1 MFQNIYKSAYDKIG
15 AGAAVISDETIQGW
29 IEKGLLTDKKDD
41 NFARSAEMG
50 KLSRKKRRN
59 RRVVGMFPGLV
70 AAVCLVVCLGFFLG
84 LPVAAENIPGFY
96 AVLERNAPG
105 LLNYMIPVQQTDSS
119 EGIVLN
125 LEAAQINGNTAE
137 ILVSFTDD
145 GTGDYIHG
153 EVDMYD
159 SYHLKSY
166 SGESNVSGCYFME
179 YDETQDKAYFQID
192 LTSTEGTFDTKRMEF
207 NVYQL
212 LTDCQSFTEE
222 IPLENMD
229 TSYDLKA
236 VSLNGRSGMGQEN
249 PLLNRLSWSGDETD
263 PRPGHLVMNVPVG
276 EMDPETMELTAVSY
290 EEGILKIQLF
300 RGNFKAADRHMNIYL
315 LDEAGNQVYA
325 NLAVGWQEEVKGETV
340 SLEEYYFVVSEEEL
354 ANYTLWGEGEVRAG
368 SIKGEWSIVFD
379 VE

>member
-1 MFQNIYKSAYDKIG
+1 MITSFLN
-15 AGAAVISDETIQGW
+15 
-29 IEKGLLTDKKDD
+29 
-41 NFARSAEMG
+41 N
-50 KLSRKKRRN
+50 RKFN
-59 RRVVGMFPGLV
+59 SYIMTQFPW
-70 AAVCLVVCLGFFLG
+70 
-84 LPVAAENIPGFY
+84 E
-96 AVLERNAPG
+96 
-105 LLNYMIPVQQTDSS
+105 
-119 EGIVLN
+119 
-125 LEAAQINGNTAE
+125 INGNTAE

-166 SGESNVSGCYFME
+166 SGESNVGGCYFME

-192 LTSTEGTFDTKRMEF
+192 LTSTEGTFDTERMEF

-222 IPLENMD
+222 ISLENMD

-249 PLLNRLSWSGDETD
+249 PLLNRLSWSGDEAD

-276 EMDPETMELTAVSY
+276 EMDPEKMELTAVSY
-290 EEGILKIQLF
+290 EEGILKVQLF

-315 LDEAGNQVYA
+315 LDEAGNLTGSTYTFPA
-325 NLAVGWQEEVKGETV
+325 GTEFTFIRTDCKTYEDAKTGDGRYCRLYIDWP
-340 SLEEYYFVVSEEEL
+340 SEEEDEYYYYHPTVNGL
-354 ANYTLWGEGEVRAG
+354 DAETCFGPLH
-368 SIKGEWSIVFD
+368 II
-379 VE
+379 